1 MCLLHD
7 QEEYGIVRWPLK
19 EIAQAVNCSVAALK
33 GLVVKGILKGGD
45 AGHPVDAFIY
55 VPRSGRKDGDPITL
69 VPVQD
74 GPIWYS
80 SRMVKDEYVRKHAG
94 ASTRFGADG
103 EPPKGRA
110 PNPNSDRA
118 KLRQRVFAK
127 TDGRCHHCRDPLGDV
142 WEIDHLMPR
151 SKGGRHTFDNMVPS
165 CVQCNQDKSDT
176 LPDDWE
182 ALKSS
187 PTRRQGASPTRRQG
201 ASPTRRQGEW
211 QGDGSSSSSSS
222 SPSGKTNSVPDG
234 TDAGASGNSPTEKS
248 TGQLTK
254 DELWAAGKSLLMQ
267 AGMPKAQCGSYV
279 GKLVKDYGDQIVIDA
294 VRTAVVE
301 RPADAA
307 SFLKATCQTLAG
319 QRTRPNKQEQLEAK
333 NRQIAERLAREGS

>member
-1 MCLLHD
+1 LKRPSFQFYPGDWTSTSNLRRCSHAEKGIWIDVMCLLHD
-7 QEEYGIVRWPLK
+7 QEEYGVVRWPLK

-45 AGHPVDAFIY
+45 AGHSVEAFIY
-55 VPRSGRKDGDPITL
+55 VPRSGRKDGDPVTL
-69 VPVQD
+69 VPLQN

-80 SRMVKDEYVRKHAG
+80 SRMVKDEYVRTIRG
-94 ASTRFGADG
+94 ESSRFGA
-103 EPPKGRA
+103 
-110 PNPNSDRA
+110 
-118 KLRQRVFAK
+118 
-127 TDGRCHHCRDPLGDV
+127 TDGDAPKQPSKGAPKPPLG
-142 WEIDHLMPR
+142 
-151 SKGGRHTFDNMVPS
+151 G
-165 CVQCNQDKSDT
+165 
-176 LPDDWE
+176 
-182 ALKSS
+182 
-187 PTRRQGASPTRRQG
+187 
-201 ASPTRRQGEW
+201 
-211 QGDGSSSSSSS
+211 GSSSSSSS

-319 QRTRPNKQEQLEAK
+319 HRARPNRQEQLEAK